1 MSSEITPLLTLDF
14 PQISLSHSLFFL
26 SRLFSQQIIM
36 VGNEI
41 GRLPPQFGDASKVAN
56 AIMSNAD
63 FDFDSGKMYYNKFR
77 SVVSYKTTE
86 IPIFSLKSVEGAEK
100 ITTYDSIDAEV
111 LASYTEY
118 SLASLIFYAMK
129 EGACSEQSSRMTA
142 MDNSSKNAGERFV
155 T

>member
-1 MSSEITPLLTLDF
+1 MIALDTIRHVITLVL
-14 PQISLSHSLFFL
+14 H
-26 SRLFSQQIIM
+26 RLFSQQIIM
-36 VGNEI
+36 VGSEI

-56 AIMSNAD
+56 AIMANPD

-86 IPIFSLKSVEGAEK
+86 IPIFSLKSVESAEK
-100 ITTYDSIDAEV
+100 ITTYDSLDAEV